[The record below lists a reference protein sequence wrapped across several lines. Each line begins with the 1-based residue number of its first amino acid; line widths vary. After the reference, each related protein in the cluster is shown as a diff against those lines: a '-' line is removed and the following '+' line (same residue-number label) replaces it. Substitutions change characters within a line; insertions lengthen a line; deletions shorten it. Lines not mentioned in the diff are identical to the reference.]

1 MTIKTQSQLAQS
13 HSSNLITKWF
23 NWLALKNTCPEHS
36 NSTKETRRS
45 VFNAFGNSATRTFKT
60 PAFESSPFRTSILA
74 TSAFVLLQAVLPAH
88 ANPTN
93 SLQFQARQNLVA
105 EAQTN
110 SAPNF
115 TQIQDL
121 DPNKQ
126 GINRPVRQKWA
137 VVIGVSKFADQ
148 RLNSEDESDKAARK
162 FHDYLIDPKGGRFR
176 ADHVRLLT
184 DDSASQQAI
193 NNSLGP
199 MWLGRLVGKD
209 DLVVVYIAT
218 KAFPTTDG
226 NSYLCSFNCRL
237 DNIYGTCTSIQS
249 LMQLLK
255 ENVKSD
261 RIVLVLE
268 SAYSGNAQ
276 LASSVQTSAELKRL
290 RDNAATNLKI
300 DQKAQTEKS
309 ASSSAAEAVLEKSSK
324 QIHKSANLQEAHS
337 NKHPEDQAAN
347 PTPSLNIDL
356 DQIASGKGFIILSAS
371 ASDQLSWKSL
381 FTDNLITALKEKE
394 GLISLDE
401 AFAKTRK
408 QTEYDS
414 IYRMVGGKRQ
424 TPQMKSD
431 WKGNEL
437 IVGCVPVDETPGLPQ
452 SVLNFVGAEAHYLS
466 ANRALIS
473 GNIDNAISE
482 YKAAIST
489 DPELTDAIA
498 DYAVALSMKGQWNE
512 AEQEMRKA
520 LSQKPK
526 DVLYLTNY
534 ARILDKLGRVDDCK
548 KSLEK
553 AYVLNPKDRTV
564 LTALSDKCI
573 ATGDRQ
579 TAMQLIDQTL
589 VLYPNNAMA
598 HDRMSFLLSMD
609 GRTDE
614 AFAQAKEAVQL
625 DPTLVGARLKLGSL
639 YIIKGD
645 TESGI
650 KEYQA
655 VLEKNSQHSDAH
667 FLLAGALDKIN
678 DRQNAV
684 KEYKLFLQLASPG
697 DARRATAED
706 KLKALGAL
714 LTQ

>member
-1 MTIKTQSQLAQS
+1 M
-13 HSSNLITKWF
+13 IT
-23 NWLALKNTCPEHS
+23 NIQ
-36 NSTKETRRS
+36 STKKVITLNREQNVLTGATKKNRFSTDFICSSIASRRS
-45 VFNAFGNSATRTFKT
+45 TYAALVA
-60 PAFESSPFRTSILA
+60 SILVLMQA
-74 TSAFVLLQAVLPAH
+74 AFPAH
-88 ANPTN
+88 ASSNDT
-93 SLQFQARQNLVA
+93 LL
-105 EAQTN
+105 AQTRPN
-110 SAPNF
+110 STPNF

-137 VVIGVSKFADQ
+137 VVIGISKFADQ
-148 RLNSEDESDKAARK
+148 RLNSDDDADKAARK
-162 FHDYLIDPKGGRFR
+162 FHDYLVDPKGGRFR
-176 ADHVRLLT
+176 ADHARLLT

-193 NNSLGP
+193 NNSLGS

-237 DNIYGTCTSIQS
+237 DNIYGTCMSIQS

-261 RIVLVLE
+261 RLVLVLE

-276 LASSVQTSAELKRL
+276 LASSVQTAAELKAL
-290 RDNAATNLKI
+290 RDSTAANSLIK
-300 DQKAQTEKS
+300 KAQNGS
-309 ASSSAAEAVLEKSSK
+309 LLDSSQTQAGLEKSQTRSDGSQSTHVK
-324 QIHKSANLQEAHS
+324 ARNQ
-337 NKHPEDQAAN
+337 NKVTNTAA
-347 PTPSLNIDL
+347 SFNIDL
-356 DQIASGKGFIILSAS
+356 DQLASGKGFIILSAS

-381 FTDNLITALKEKE
+381 FTDNLITALKEKD

-401 AFAKTRK
+401 AFSKTRK

-437 IVGCVPVDETPGLPQ
+437 IIGCIPVDETPGLPQ
-452 SVLNFVGAEAHYLS
+452 SVLSFEGAEAHYLA
-466 ANRALIS
+466 ANRAVIS
-473 GNIDNAISE
+473 GNIDNAIME
-482 YKAAIST
+482 YKAAIAT

-512 AEQEMRKA
+512 AEEQMRKA

-526 DVLYLTNY
+526 DTLYLTNY
-534 ARILDKLGRVDDCK
+534 ARILDKLGRADECK

-573 ATGDRQ
+573 AAGDRQ

-589 VLYPNNAMA
+589 VLYPNNALA

-609 GRTDE
+609 GRTEE
-614 AFAQAKEAVQL
+614 AFAQAKEAVRL
-625 DPTLVGARLKLGSL
+625 DPTLISARLKLGSL
-639 YIIKGD
+639 YIIKAD

-655 VLEKNSQHSDAH
+655 VLEKNPENSDAH

-684 KEYKLFLQLASPG
+684 KEYNRFLQLASPG
-697 DARRATAED
+697 DSRRATAED
-706 KLKALGAL
+706 KLKSLGAL